1 MLCAYLCFVE
11 SLSREKNKSIEL
23 LITFQ
28 METTLDLNS
37 DISNMDGLKSEC
49 FENTITFVGFS

>member
-1 MLCAYLCFVE
+1 MFCWIVVK
-11 SLSREKNKSIEL
+11 RKNKSIEL

-49 FENTITFVGFS
+49 FENTIAFVGFS